1 MMKVGNPAD
10 KPVVAPAAPAATS
23 RAGDAKAAGTPV
35 ASVTTAAEPG
45 AVEPSAQ
52 VAISSAA
59 TSLLE
64 GSSPEFDA
72 DKVARITQAIADGKF
87 EINAE
92 AIADRLIANA
102 HEVLGKV
109 SH

>member
-1 MMKVGNPAD
+1 MKVGNPAD

-23 RAGDAKAAGTPV
+23 RAGDAKAPGTP
-35 ASVTTAAEPG
+35 ATAANPD
-45 AVEPSAQ
+45 AVESSAQ

-59 TSLLE
+59 SSLLE
-64 GSSPEFDA
+64 GSRPEFDA